1 MEGKHTTSLP
11 VLLRK
16 CERFADEVFADAELE
31 MKAEPIYVFAIHYSI
46 HLFNSLLTQTVSL
59 LTPSSAIVLM
69 TNSTDRLL
77 CDATMT

>member
-31 MKAEPIYVFAIHYSI
+31 MKAEPIYGFAIHYPI